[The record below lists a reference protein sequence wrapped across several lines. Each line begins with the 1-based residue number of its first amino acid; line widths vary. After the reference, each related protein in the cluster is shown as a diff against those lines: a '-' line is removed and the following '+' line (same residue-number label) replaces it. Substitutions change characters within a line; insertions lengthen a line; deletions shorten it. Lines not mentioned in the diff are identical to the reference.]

1 MRSNKFR
8 SYIFDFPISFGI
20 WFHFLFIKNKE
31 LELFSHSKKIQKLFN
46 LTLDDYKKESRR
58 FRIINDD
65 GKGKEYLINTDILLF
80 EGEYKNGKKNGLG
93 IEYSFIGKIIFE
105 GEYENGIKKNGKGYD
120 YKGNTILTIENGNI
134 KEFYENGQLMFIGE
148 YINGRKWK
156 GKKYNIFDGEL
167 EFEGEF
173 LL

>member
-1 MRSNKFR
+1 MESNPKGYGKIENIRSKFIA
-8 SYIFDFPISFGI
+8 SHIFSFI
-20 WFHFLFIKNKE
+20 LKNKE

-46 LTLDDYKKESRR
+46 LTLDDYRKESRR

-120 YKGNTILTIENGNI
+120 YKGNTI
-134 KEFYENGQLMFIGE
+134 
-148 YINGRKWK
+148 
-156 GKKYNIFDGEL
+156 
-167 EFEGEF
+167 
-173 LL
+173 